1 MRGASNRCVPEVA
14 GTSHDPIDSDEMTQ
28 IHLDAAIQL
37 RKRGSVDAV
46 LTYDRQLQAGCAH
59 HGLPIEAPV
68 LS

>member
-1 MRGASNRCVPEVA
+1 
-14 GTSHDPIDSDEMTQ
+14 MTQ